1 MKTMKAVES
10 DEKHEDDFYVSIS
23 ISLSNAML
31 EKRKGSVKS
40 QDSGRSSSFR
50 KAFEVLFFRLFRPF
64 VMMFCLRPRQ
74 HFH

>member
-40 QDSGRSSSFR
+40 QDSGRSSSFG
-50 KAFEVLFFRLFRPF
+50 KAF
-64 VMMFCLRPRQ
+64 
-74 HFH
+74 